1 MVSVTVVQAIT
12 FSIAVLGA
20 VLGVI
25 NTWIGLDKSRVKLRV
40 APAHAIPVGSA
51 DPRLRFS
58 LTITNLSAF
67 AVTIDEAGVLYRRSN
82 KRGSLTQPVFADGG
96 TWPKRLEP
104 RSSITLYS
112 QQPGSDDGRRIK
124 SAYARTACGVTKTG
138 NSPALRQIAVGN
150 ANF

>member
-1 MVSVTVVQAIT
+1 MENVTAMQAIT
-12 FSIAVLGA
+12 LAIAILGA

-40 APAHAIPVGSA
+40 APAHAIPVGGA

-67 AVTIDEAGVLYRRSN
+67 EVTIEEAGILYSRST
-82 KRGSLTQPVFADGG
+82 KRGSLTQPVLADGG
-96 TWPKRLEP
+96 AWPRRLEP
-104 RSSITLYS
+104 RSSVTLYS
-112 QQPGSDDGRRIK
+112 QRPGAVDGRRIGV
-124 SAYARTACGVTKTG
+124 AYARTACGVTRTG
-138 NSPALRQIAVGN
+138 NSPALRQIAAGE